1 MRFPRQPLLRETCIL
16 LAVSF
21 AKPPAMTRIYT
32 FSLLRDLP
40 ATLVQTGVG

>member
-1 MRFPRQPLLRETCIL
+1 MHFPRQPLLQETCIL
-16 LAVSF
+16 LVVSF
-21 AKPPAMTRIYT
+21 VKLPAMTWIYT